1 MSALLSEIRYAWRS
15 LRRRPGAALVVILT
29 LALGLGIN
37 ATFFS
42 SFHAMVSRPLPFD
55 QADRLVMVSQS
66 KPETGQT
73 FFQVSQGNALD
84 VQSQMTSFERVQ
96 IFDYAGYHVETGAAP
111 ELVSGARVS
120 AGLFPMLGV
129 EPAQGRA
136 LGPGDDEPG
145 AAPVALISDR
155 LWQTS
160 FGSDP
165 SVLGRQVVIDGAQRE
180 IVGIMPPGFQFPHT
194 QDLWTPLRLD
204 PVNAMRSRTGQN
216 VRVLAH
222 LKEGVKV
229 ETALAEAQQLGSR
242 LAQQY
247 PESNEGWSFHVR
259 YLHDTWM
266 PPVTQTAAWAMQV
279 LVGMVLLIV
288 CVNVANMVLV
298 QATARSRETALRT
311 ALGAGRLRLLRQG
324 LVETLL
330 LAVAG
335 GGLGLLLTVWQGDWM
350 TRISTIEIP
359 YWLDFRIDGTVVA
372 FAAVSTVL
380 VGLFLGLLPWL
391 RLPWSRRSDSGIADE
406 LRGGG
411 RGDSG
416 TSGGRLRRALV
427 VVEYAMAVVI
437 LVGAFLMVRAYQE
450 VRQRDPG
457 FDVDGL
463 VTAQVH
469 FADDVEAHRGLGFL
483 ERALERLA
491 AAPGVESVAVA
502 GRLPISRRGVI
513 TTTLEVQDRTFEAG
527 EEPEASLSAV
537 SKDYFRTTGIDHRQ
551 GRLFEETEMAEG
563 SAVALIDEGLAET
576 LWPGTDPI
584 GRQIRQQRDESEWL
598 TVVGTVSSV
607 EPGEMLAGIDANP
620 PYQLYVPMSFS
631 MTGEEPGWGPI
642 TQGPSLILKSDLA
655 PVAIAELLRRE
666 IAALD
671 VAVPVYDVMTMGRA
685 LDQHYF
691 AQHIWGV
698 MFSIIAAVALLI
710 AAVGAYGV
718 TAYSV
723 ARRRRELAIRLALG
737 ASPKEVLNS
746 VVRQGLGLALW
757 GLAFGVLGAAP
768 LAMSLNRLLHGVS
781 PFDPLV
787 FGGVATMLLALAVA
801 ASAAPARRAAGVDPA
816 VALRDE

>member
-1 MSALLSEIRYAWRS
+1 MSALPSEIRYAWRS

-42 SFHAMVSRPLPFD
+42 SFHAMVTRPLPFD
-55 QADRLVMVSQS
+55 QADRLVMVTQAR
-66 KPETGQT
+66 PETGQT

-84 VQSQMTSFERVQ
+84 VRTQMTSFDRVEL
-96 IFDYAGYHVETGAAP
+96 FDYYEYHVETGTAP
-111 ELVSGARVS
+111 ERVSGARVS
-120 AGLFPMLGV
+120 AGLFPMLGI
-129 EPAQGRA
+129 EPAQGRGLVPA
-136 LGPGDDEPG
+136 DDAPG
-145 AAPVALISDR
+145 AAAVVLISDR
-155 LWQTS
+155 LWRTS
-160 FGSDP
+160 FGGDRSI
-165 SVLGRQVVIDGAQRE
+165 LGRQLVIDGAQRE
-180 IVGIMPPGFQFPHT
+180 IVGIMEPGFQFPHT
-194 QDLWTPLRLD
+194 QDLWTPLQLD
-204 PVNAMRSRTGQN
+204 PVTALRSRSGHN
-216 VRVLAH
+216 VDVLAR
-222 LKEGVKV
+222 LQSGVAV
-229 ETALAEAQQLGSR
+229 ETALAEARQLGSR

-247 PESNEGWSFHVR
+247 PESNEGWNLHVR
-259 YLHDTWM
+259 RLHDSWL

-298 QATARSRETALRT
+298 QATARQRETALRA

-330 LAVAG
+330 LALAG

-350 TRISTIEIP
+350 SSISTIEIP
-359 YWLDFRIDGTVVA
+359 YWLDYSIDGTVVV
-372 FAAVSTVL
+372 FAAVCTII

-391 RLPWSRRSDSGIADE
+391 RLPWSRRSDAGIADQ

-416 TSGGRLRRALV
+416 TSGGRLRRSLV
-427 VVEYAMAVVI
+427 VVEYAMAVII

-450 VRQRDPG
+450 VRERDAG

-463 VTAQVH
+463 VTARVH
-469 FADDVEAHRGLGFL
+469 FADDVEAQRGLEFL
-483 ERALERLA
+483 ERALDRLSS
-491 AAPGVESVAVA
+491 APGVESVAVA

-513 TTTLEVQDRTFEAG
+513 STTLEVQGRTFAVG
-527 EEPEASLSAV
+527 EEPQASLAAV
-537 SKDYFRTTGIDHRQ
+537 SADYFHTLGIEHRR
-551 GRLFEETEMAEG
+551 GRPFDETEMAIG
-563 SAVALIDEGLAET
+563 APVALIDDGLAET
-576 LWPGTDPI
+576 LWPGRDPV
-584 GRQIRQQRDESEWL
+584 GRQIRQQRDDSEWL
-598 TVVGTVSSV
+598 TIIGTVSSI

-620 PYQLYVPMSFS
+620 SFQLYLPMSFA
-631 MTGEEPGWGPI
+631 MGAGESDWGPV

-655 PVAIAELLRRE
+655 PVAITELVRKELS
-666 IAALD
+666 ALD
-671 VAVPVYDVMTMGRA
+671 VSVPVYDVMTMGRA

-737 ASPKEVLNS
+737 ASPREVLQS

-757 GLAFGVLGAAP
+757 GLAFGILGAAP
-768 LAMSLNRLLHGVS
+768 LALSLHRLLHGVS
-781 PFDPLV
+781 PFDPVV
-787 FGGVATMLLALAVA
+787 FGGVAAMLLALAIA